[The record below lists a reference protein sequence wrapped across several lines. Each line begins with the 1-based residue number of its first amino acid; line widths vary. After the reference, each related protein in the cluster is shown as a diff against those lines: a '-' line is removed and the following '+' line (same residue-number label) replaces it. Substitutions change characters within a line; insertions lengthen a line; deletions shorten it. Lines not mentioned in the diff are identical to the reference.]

1 MNELLKH
8 PEADS
13 IYAALTMQQ
22 RREVGVWCEICQRLL
37 AAPNKG
43 AEMARILAE
52 YDGKIKG
59 LSRSSAYR
67 KLEAF
72 RERGISGL
80 APMSAI
86 NRLVGEASSL
96 PDEFVQF
103 WQSLCGK
110 HQRQKARAAYRA
122 LFLEYLVPGRIIP
135 GYDCDW
141 RGIWSREHPHLT
153 VPAVCPYSPVGQH
166 PEGWSY
172 RNLLLHKPDKDVWA
186 GAAYGAQAM
195 RSLLPSIPHTRV
207 GLEFG
212 SLFVVDDVWHDH
224 KVTFLGEKN
233 AERPLELAMMECL
246 TGRITSWGLT
256 PVRRRDDD
264 SRIMLKESYMRYLL
278 VDMLCRVGVS
288 PRGVTIL
295 AEHGTAAIRG
305 GLLEQINAEIKRLT
319 NIDGF
324 VKVETSSV
332 YGKPL
337 VEGLFAERPRGNPR
351 FKAMLEST
359 WNLLHNEL
367 AMLPGQVGKDR
378 DHSPADIAGRDKE
391 MALLAPI
398 ANAIAKEM
406 PTEAQHLITGY
417 LNFFEFEKIL
427 LKVKSLIENRQDHH
441 LEGWQECG
449 FVHQIATIA
458 GLDVDIDQHY
468 LDHPESM
475 DELNALIRMKHCPVR
490 SLPMSP
496 IQAWAKCEEQQ
507 QLVRFPMSLAGVILG
522 EACGKKVKVSDKG
535 TITIPDEFCSA
546 RKITYNATVTDGN
559 GRVITL
565 PRGAEVI
572 VNLNPFDTNSSLL
585 VTDKEG
591 RWLGYNDKPYKA
603 ATLGDREADKVNL
616 GLLAE
621 AAAEQRQRLAPVIAG
636 QLQERRNAV
645 AQSTASLLG
654 ISKSATPKTLGDG
667 SIASLEDITSK
678 QELIDVSEYD
688 DNDITSILGDISSH

>member
-13 IYAALTMQQ
+13 IWASLTMQQ
-22 RREVGVWCEICQRLL
+22 RREAGAWCEICQRLL

-135 GYDCDW
+135 GYGCDW
-141 RGIWSREHPHLT
+141 RGIWSREHPHLS

-256 PVRRRDDD
+256 PVRRREDD

-337 VEGLFAERPRGNPR
+337 IEGLYAERPRGNPR

-378 DHSPADIAGRDKE
+378 DHAPADIAGRDKE

-406 PTEAQHLITGY
+406 PIEAQHLITGY
-417 LNFFEFEKIL
+417 
-427 LKVKSLIENRQDHH
+427 
-441 LEGWQECG
+441 
-449 FVHQIATIA
+449 
-458 GLDVDIDQHY
+458 
-468 LDHPESM
+468 
-475 DELNALIRMKHCPVR
+475 
-490 SLPMSP
+490 
-496 IQAWAKCEEQQ
+496 
-507 QLVRFPMSLAGVILG
+507 
-522 EACGKKVKVSDKG
+522 
-535 TITIPDEFCSA
+535 
-546 RKITYNATVTDGN
+546 
-559 GRVITL
+559 
-565 PRGAEVI
+565 
-572 VNLNPFDTNSSLL
+572 
-585 VTDKEG
+585 
-591 RWLGYNDKPYKA
+591 
-603 ATLGDREADKVNL
+603 
-616 GLLAE
+616 
-621 AAAEQRQRLAPVIAG
+621 
-636 QLQERRNAV
+636 
-645 AQSTASLLG
+645 
-654 ISKSATPKTLGDG
+654 
-667 SIASLEDITSK
+667 
-678 QELIDVSEYD
+678 
-688 DNDITSILGDISSH
+688 